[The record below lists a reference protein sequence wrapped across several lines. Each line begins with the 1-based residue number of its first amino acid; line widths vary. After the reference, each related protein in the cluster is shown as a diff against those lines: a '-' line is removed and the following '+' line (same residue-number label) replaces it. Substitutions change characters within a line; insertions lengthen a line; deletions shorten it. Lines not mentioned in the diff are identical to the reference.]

1 MDRPETLL
9 DFINE
14 LNADGRLRY
23 EDYSRLFDLASE
35 LDNTAATLDSAKTDI
50 AALLWLNGNCEY
62 CQHGEEERYHGA
74 SRWHCKLGS
83 DAECTPQW
91 RGATLPWTESEKAA
105 PPPEQKKPLT
115 RTERLFGPKE
125 TWTRPVIETED
136 APEAEGKRYKGFLL
150 IRCRECGKLH
160 GFCAK
165 EPIAQ
170 YQCRNC
176 GGFTPLHDLT
186 SLLVQCKC
194 GQRFKYRTNLQEDVL
209 TYSCLSCGA
218 PVDLVYNKKAGR
230 YQTVL

>member
-14 LNADGRLRY
+14 LNADSRIRY

-35 LDNTAATLDSAKTDI
+35 LDNTAATLDAAKTDI
-50 AALLWLNGNCEY
+50 AALLLLNGNCEY

-74 SRWHCKLGS
+74 SRWRCKLGS

-125 TWTRPVIETED
+125 TWTRPIVEIED
-136 APEAEGKRYKGFLL
+136 APKAEGKRYKGFLL
-150 IRCRECGKLH
+150 IRCSKCGQVR
-160 GFCAK
+160 GFCAR
-165 EPIAQ
+165 EPIAAS
-170 YQCRNC
+170 QCRACNE
-176 GGFTPLHDLT
+176 FTPLDE
-186 SLLVQCKC
+186 LLPMQVRCKC
-194 GQRFKYRTNLQEDVL
+194 GSIFRYKTNLTEDSFS
-209 TYSCLSCGA
+209 YSCLSCGA
-218 PVDLVYNKKAGR
+218 PVDLAYNKKAGR